1 MVRTSTLSN
10 AMKDCVEDCQRC
22 HAECLE
28 TAMNLCLDRGGQHTE
43 PEHFR
48 LMISCATLCQSA
60 ADLMLSGSAFHERQC
75 ALCAVAC
82 EACAQSCEEIGGMEQ
97 CVELCRRCAQSCRDM
112 SGTAPRDR
120 SAAKHRLTAS

>member
-1 MVRTSTLSN
+1 MMHTSTLSD
-10 AMKDCVEDCQRC
+10 AMKDCIEHCQRC

-28 TAMNLCLDRGGQHTE
+28 TAMNLCLDTGGRHTE

-97 CVELCRRCAQSCRDM
+97 CVELCRQCAQSCRSM
-112 SGTAPRDR
+112 SGGTLRERAAAGRRPAP
-120 SAAKHRLTAS
+120 S